1 VHSKKLSLLFWPV
14 VLAIAFSAIGWLAMP
29 ERQGMFGDAILA
41 VKVFEVMFALPGGLV
56 AALVSMMFSPQ
67 GGHGLDQFTWLIF
80 PLNLVIYFG
89 LFNFLLTRRRKRQG
103 ELAGRNPL

>member
-1 VHSKKLSLLFWPV
+1 MHSKKLSLLFWPV

-29 ERQGMFGDAILA
+29 ERQGIFGNAILA
-41 VKVFEVMFALPGGLV
+41 VKVFEVMFGLPGLMI
-56 AALVSMMFSPQ
+56 AAWVSMAFSPQ
-67 GGHGLDQFTWLIF
+67 GAHGLDQFTWLVF

-103 ELAGRNPL
+103 EMPERNPL